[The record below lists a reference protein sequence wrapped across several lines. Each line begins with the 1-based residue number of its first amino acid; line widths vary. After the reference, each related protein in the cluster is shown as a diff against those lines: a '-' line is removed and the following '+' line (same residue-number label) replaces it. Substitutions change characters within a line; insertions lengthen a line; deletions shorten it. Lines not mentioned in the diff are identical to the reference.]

1 MKPQQ
6 LEYLII
12 DWGTTNFRAFAIGS
26 NDTLVDTKSLP
37 LGFLQVSDGNF
48 AGVLEKILHEW
59 GISYIDLPIYMA
71 GMVGS
76 AQGWHSVLYTETPAS
91 AESLSAKTFSFQLPW
106 GAKAYITPGVSH
118 LYDEDK
124 YDVMRGEEVQV
135 IGLAAIKECANFQ
148 AILPGTHSKHVVFES
163 GKITRFA
170 SFMTGEFY
178 SIIAQHSLLGKG
190 LPSAD
195 EDADCTATFEKGVR
209 DAQKGQLTNFVFL
222 ARTRRL
228 FEQVAEHDVKTYM
241 SGLLIGYELKE
252 IKNKHIYIVGGQS
265 LSANYKLAC
274 DLLNL
279 QAEVLDGNQC
289 FLAGMSILRRKL
301 K

>member
-1 MKPQQ
+1 MEPQQ

-12 DWGTTNFRAFAIGS
+12 DWGTTNFRAFAIGT
-26 NDTLVDTKSLP
+26 NETLVDTKSLP

-48 AGVLEKILHEW
+48 AGTLETILNEW
-59 GISYIDLPIYMA
+59 GISYHNLPIYMA

-76 AQGWHSVLYTETPAS
+76 AQGWHNVPYTETPVS
-91 AESLSAKTFSFQLPW
+91 SESLSAKTFSFQLPW
-106 GAKAYITPGVSH
+106 GAKAYIVPGVSH
-118 LYDEDK
+118 VYDEDK

-135 IGLAAIKECANFQ
+135 IGLAEIKESANFQ
-148 AILPGTHSKHVVFES
+148 AILPGTHSKHVVFDS
-163 GKITRFA
+163 GEITRFA

-190 LPSAD
+190 LA
-195 EDADCTATFEKGVR
+195 DADAGCTPAFEKGVR
-209 DAQKGQLTNFVFL
+209 DAQKGQLTNFIFL

-228 FEQVAEHDVKTYM
+228 FEQVEERDVKTYM

-252 IKNKHIYIVGGQS
+252 LKNRHIYIVGGQS